1 LKKLLEKLFC
11 RKREK
16 KMKRTIVLS
25 LLVLLSIGIMLP
37 FATNWSEASR
47 NKVQRKHKKVK
58 KYSRVWWKNYR
69 AKLRRNRS
77 LAGRRQALAAR
88 RKANQTAD
96 LKMAKVEQNTPTTIN
111 SPVAG
116 WSGEPI
122 SPNGEAKYRLADSS
136 GREIGSAQLSVVG
149 AAMPQPEV
157 MPAKMRDKILGGVSV
172 SSLRRTV
179 IDKMIREEGW
189 IVNDYQREVSGKK
202 VFVVVAQ
209 TNGGGAINSR
219 LFYFT
224 EVGGRIYS
232 LSTNAPND
240 YSDKIAADSEQFIRK
255 LQRGTSQA
263 EDVTAAASIR

>member
-1 LKKLLEKLFC
+1 
-11 RKREK
+11 
-16 KMKRTIVLS
+16 MKRAIVLS
-25 LLVLLSIGIMLP
+25 LVVLFSIGIMLP
-37 FATNWSEASR
+37 LATNWSEASKS
-47 NKVQRKHKKVK
+47 KVHRKHKKIK
-58 KYSRVWWKNYR
+58 KYSRTWWRNYR
-69 AKLRRNRS
+69 ARLHRNHA
-77 LAGRRQALAAR
+77 LAARKQALAAR

-96 LKMAKVEQNTPTTIN
+96 AKTAKVEPTAPTSTS

-116 WSGEPI
+116 WSGESI

-136 GREIGSAQLSVVG
+136 GRAIGSAQLSVVG
-149 AAMPQPEV
+149 ASMPEPEA
-157 MPAKMRDKILGGVSV
+157 MPAKMRDKVLGGVSV

-189 IVNDYQREVSGKK
+189 IVNDYQREVNGKK

-240 YSDKIAADSEQFIRK
+240 YSDKIAADSEQFIQK

-263 EDVTAAASIR
+263 EDVTAAASLR

>member
-1 LKKLLEKLFC
+1 
-11 RKREK
+11 
-16 KMKRTIVLS
+16 MKRAIVLS
-25 LLVLLSIGIMLP
+25 LLMLLSIGVMLP
-37 FATNWSEASR
+37 LATNWSEASKNR
-47 NKVQRKHKKVK
+47 VHRKHKKVK
-58 KYSRVWWKNYR
+58 KYSRTWWKNYR
-69 AKLRRNRS
+69 AKLHRNR
-77 LAGRRQALAAR
+77 AVAARKRALATAR
-88 RKANQTAD
+88 RKAKQTVVD
-96 LKMAKVEQNTPTTIN
+96 PKVANVAQNTKVVPN

-116 WSGEPI
+116 WSGESV

-136 GREIGSAQLSVVG
+136 GRSIGSAQLSVVG
-149 AAMPQPEV
+149 AAMPEPEM

-189 IVNDYQREVSGKK
+189 IVNDYQREVNGKK

-209 TNGGGAINSR
+209 ANGGGAINSR

-240 YSDKIAADSEQFIRK
+240 YSDKIAADSEQFIQK

-263 EDVTAAASIR
+263 EDVTAAAARLR